1 MKRAGVAIVLAGA
14 LLSTAVAAAG
24 PDPSRVQDDGF
35 HSVALEGTLHFEVYL
50 PAEYATTT
58 RRYPVVYFLHGLPS
72 GATAY
77 QGLGFVEHALDEVG
91 RAAILVV
98 PQGARY
104 NEPDPE
110 YVDHEPGDEWDTAI
124 ARELPVIVDSLYRTL
139 PTRAG
144 RAIVGLSAGG
154 FGAMHLGLAHLG
166 TFAVIESWSGYFHP
180 TDPTGTKAIDLG
192 AGDDVHQQLL
202 ATRARLRRLHTT
214 IAFYV
219 GDGDSRFLAENR
231 QLNVELSNSRV
242 PHVFRVYSGGHE
254 QQLWQRYARAWL
266 SFAVA
271 HLAPA
276 Q

>member
-24 PDPSRVQDDGF
+24 PDRSRVRDDHF

-77 QGLGFVEHALDEVG
+77 QGLGFVEHALDEGG
-91 RAAILVV
+91 RPAILVA
-98 PQGARY
+98 PQGARF

-110 YVDHEPGDEWDTAI
+110 YVDHQPGDEWETAI
-124 ARELPVIVDSLYRTL
+124 ARELPVVVDSLYRTL
-139 PTRAG
+139 RTRAG

-180 TDPTGTKAIDLG
+180 TDPTGTKALDLG
-192 AGDDVHQQLL
+192 PDNDVHKQLL
-202 ATRARLRRLHTT
+202 VTQARLRRLNTT

-231 QLNVELSNSRV
+231 QLNLELSHARV
-242 PHVFRVYSGGHE
+242 AHVFRVYSGGHG

-266 SFAVA
+266 SLAVE

-276 Q
+276 K

>member
-24 PDPSRVQDDGF
+24 PDRSRVQDDHF

-77 QGLGFVEHALDEVG
+77 QGLGFVEQALDEVG
-91 RAAILVV
+91 RPAILVA
-98 PQGARY
+98 PQGARF

-110 YVDHEPGDEWDTAI
+110 YVDHQPGDEWETAI
-124 ARELPVIVDSLYRTL
+124 TRELPVVVDSLYRTL
-139 PTRAG
+139 RTRAG

-192 AGDDVHQQLL
+192 AADDVHQQLL
-202 ATRARLRRLHTT
+202 VTRARLHRLQTT

-219 GDGDSRFLAENR
+219 GDSDSRFLAENR
-231 QLNVELSNSRV
+231 QLNLELSESRV
-242 PHVFRVYSGGHE
+242 PHVFRVYSGGHG
-254 QQLWQRYARAWL
+254 QQLWQRYAKAWL
-266 SFAVA
+266 SLAVA
-271 HLAPA
+271 HLTPA